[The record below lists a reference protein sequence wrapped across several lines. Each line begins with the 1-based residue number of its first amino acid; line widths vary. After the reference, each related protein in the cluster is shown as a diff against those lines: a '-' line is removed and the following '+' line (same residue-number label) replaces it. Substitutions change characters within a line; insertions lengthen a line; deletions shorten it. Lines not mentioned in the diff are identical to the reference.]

1 MDSRFLARKAF
12 TVSLPET
19 AVVREGDVWTTGGSF
34 VDESGSAWTAT
45 VDYGAGREPLSLA
58 PDKTFVLAHTWLDDG
73 MYRVPVA
80 VSSDLARTAGASV
93 VVDVVNVAPR
103 VRAGGKANV
112 AAGALLTRLGSFA
125 DPGADTLTGAVDWGD
140 GAARTALRLR
150 ADKTFRLA
158 HRFPRAR
165 GRSFTVVVT
174 VRDDEGGRGSA
185 RFRVT
190 VR

>member
-125 DPGADTLTGAVDWGD
+125 DPGADTLTAPWTGATARRARRCACAPTRPSGW
-140 GAARTALRLR
+140 RTASPAPAAAALR
-150 ADKTFRLA
+150 
-158 HRFPRAR
+158 
-165 GRSFTVVVT
+165 S
-174 VRDDEGGRGSA
+174 S
-185 RFRVT
+185 
-190 VR
+190 